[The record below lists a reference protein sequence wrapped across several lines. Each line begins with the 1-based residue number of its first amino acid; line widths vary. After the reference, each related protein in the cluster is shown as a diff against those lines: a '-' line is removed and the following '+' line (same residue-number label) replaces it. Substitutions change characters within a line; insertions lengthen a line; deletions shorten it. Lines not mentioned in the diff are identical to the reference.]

1 MKRAWSLCFVAGLA
15 VALAVGVTAASA
27 APKRVD
33 VVIKH
38 APEAVEKGTLPLA
51 STTLPARAGGFQTL
65 GRAATTASTAEVG
78 DQKFFLGLDD
88 FAFRVFIRNVHAAR
102 DRRAHRGLGA
112 DDIDFPRATAATAVR
127 ATTSPQPQVDSFIH
141 EFDRNIYPE
150 GVAGLQRAADRD
162 GTNAM
167 LPPPR
172 PAGRLLRGDG
182 DDIVTLVD
190 NVRDDN
196 FYDTDNAQ

>member
-88 FAFRVFIRNVHAAR
+88 
-102 DRRAHRGLGA
+102 
-112 DDIDFPRATAATAVR
+112 
-127 ATTSPQPQVDSFIH
+127 
-141 EFDRNIYPE
+141 
-150 GVAGLQRAADRD
+150 VAGRYFVTTFTLRAIGEHIEIWVQDNLNFPTGDCRND
-162 GTNAM
+162 G
-167 LPPPR
+167 
-172 PAGRLLRGDG
+172 
-182 DDIVTLVD
+182 
-190 NVRDDN
+190 VRKS
-196 FYDTDNAQ
+196 